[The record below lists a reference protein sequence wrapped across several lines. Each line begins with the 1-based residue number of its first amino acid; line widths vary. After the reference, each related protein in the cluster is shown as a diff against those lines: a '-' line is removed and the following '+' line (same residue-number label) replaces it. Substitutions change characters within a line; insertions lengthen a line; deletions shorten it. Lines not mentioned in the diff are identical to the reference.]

1 LIGAGGTGGHVYP
14 ALATAQ
20 ALRRDHGKAPELHFV
35 GSAGGM
41 ERELVLQS
49 ALDFDDYHEVFAG
62 PLHGVNPLRA
72 ANSLVKL
79 GVGSIQSLVK
89 LLQIRPRVILLTGGW
104 ANLPVA
110 LSARALGIPIVIH
123 LPDIEPGLTIK
134 VLRHFA
140 AIIAITVETSAQY
153 FPPGK
158 TVVTGYPL
166 QESRLTATREK
177 ALERF
182 TLDSARRTLLVFGG
196 SRGAR
201 SINIALAAHLG
212 RLLDD
217 GAQILHITGEL
228 DWERA
233 LRAAGELADHPD
245 YQAFPYL
252 HDDMGLAL
260 AAADLVVCR
269 AGASTL
275 AELPLFGLPAILAPY
290 PHAWRYQKVNA
301 DYLCKRGTAIQL
313 NDEDL
318 SAKLYESVSA
328 LLHDDARLSEM
339 SRRSRALGERD
350 GAAALAGLLMET
362 SAS

>member
-1 LIGAGGTGGHVYP
+1 MHFIGA
-14 ALATAQ
+14 
-20 ALRRDHGKAPELHFV
+20 
-35 GSAGGM
+35 AGGM
-41 ERELVLQS
+41 ERELVLES
-49 ALDFDDYHEVFAG
+49 ALDFEAYHEVFAG

-72 ANSLVKL
+72 ANSLARL

-110 LSARALGIPIVIH
+110 LAARALGIPLVIY
-123 LPDIEPGLTIK
+123 LPDIEPGLAIK
-134 VLRHFA
+134 VLQRFA
-140 AIIAITVETSAQY
+140 AIIAISVETSAQY
-153 FPPGK
+153 FPAGK

-166 QESRLTATREK
+166 QENRLIARREK
-177 ALERF
+177 ALRRF
-182 TLDSARRTLLVFGG
+182 ALDSARRTLLVFGG

-201 SINIALAAHLG
+201 SINIALAGHLG
-212 RLLDD
+212 RLLDE
-217 GAQILHITGEL
+217 GAQILHITGEQ

-233 LRAAGELADHPD
+233 LQDAGELADRPD

-260 AAADLVVCR
+260 AAADLVLCR

-275 AELPLFGLPAILAPY
+275 AELPLFGLPAILVPY
-290 PHAWRYQKVNA
+290 PYAWRYQSVNA
-301 DYLCKRGTAIQL
+301 KYLCERGAAIQL

-318 SAKLYESVSA
+318 SADLYESVSA

-339 SRRSRALGERD
+339 SRRSRALGKPD
-350 GAAALAGLLMET
+350 GAGVLARLLMET
-362 SAS
+362 GAS